1 MWSFL
6 YSHLMQKPM
15 TIIGPSVL
23 CAPAEQTKVATVFIT
38 FFMEYNRPD
47 PEYNRPD
54 PEYNR
59 PDPEYNRPDP
69 EYNRPDLLTT
79 AIQLVTLSTCILIR
93 INSATRQEPVC
104 TTILPTAAWL
114 SVDWQTGFLDANA
127 NGGPHSGTPILFFI
141 VGFPPK
147 IGLFQTVFIFI

>member
-1 MWSFL
+1 MGAERRVSRAQTRERGPPSALAEILSLFSFL
-6 YSHLMQKPM
+6 FLS
-15 TIIGPSVL
+15 
-23 CAPAEQTKVATVFIT
+23 
-38 FFMEYNRPD
+38 FF
-47 PEYNRPD
+47 
-54 PEYNR
+54 
-59 PDPEYNRPDP
+59 
-69 EYNRPDLLTT
+69 LST

-114 SVDWQTGFLDANA
+114 SVDWQTGFHDANA

>member
-1 MWSFL
+1 MSADIDGGPSGVSRCADTGERTPIGVIGNSLSFL
-6 YSHLMQKPM
+6 FLS
-15 TIIGPSVL
+15 
-23 CAPAEQTKVATVFIT
+23 
-38 FFMEYNRPD
+38 
-47 PEYNRPD
+47 
-54 PEYNR
+54 
-59 PDPEYNRPDP
+59 
-69 EYNRPDLLTT
+69 T

-104 TTILPTAAWL
+104 TSILPTAAWL
-114 SVDWQTGFLDANA
+114 SVDWQTGFNDAHA

>member
-1 MWSFL
+1 MR
-6 YSHLMQKPM
+6 
-15 TIIGPSVL
+15 TRERGPPS
-23 CAPAEQTKVATVFIT
+23 ASAE
-38 FFMEYNRPD
+38 
-47 PEYNRPD
+47 
-54 PEYNR
+54 
-59 PDPEYNRPDP
+59 
-69 EYNRPDLLTT
+69 L
-79 AIQLVTLSTCILIR
+79 

-114 SVDWQTGFLDANA
+114 SVDWQTGFHDANA

>member
-1 MWSFL
+1 MCWKISADVDGGLSGVSRCADTGARTPIGVSGISLLFSFFL
-6 YSHLMQKPM
+6 S
-15 TIIGPSVL
+15 
-23 CAPAEQTKVATVFIT
+23 
-38 FFMEYNRPD
+38 
-47 PEYNRPD
+47 
-54 PEYNR
+54 
-59 PDPEYNRPDP
+59 
-69 EYNRPDLLTT
+69 T

-114 SVDWQTGFLDANA
+114 SVDWQTGFHDANA